1 MFFRRKLSGH
11 TEYLQIVK
19 NERVAGKPRQSVIAT
34 LGRVDELAQDGTLER
49 LLRSGARF
57 SHSAVLLTAYEKGEA
72 TKIVTRQLGPALAF
86 ERLWRETGCQRVVSE
101 LAGDRDCQFDLE
113 RAVFL
118 TVLHRLFDPG
128 SDRAAEKWRHG
139 LVIDGVGD
147 LELHQLYR
155 AMGWL
160 GEELADQSGCGIGPR
175 TTKDLVEERL
185 FASRHNLFSELSL
198 VFLDTSSLYFE
209 GDGGQSLGQYGHS
222 KDHRPDLKQ
231 VVLAVVID
239 GSGRP
244 LCSELW
250 PGNTTDVTTLLP
262 VIERLQTRF
271 LIARIGIVADRGMIS
286 AATLADLE
294 ARQIDY
300 ILGVRERATKE
311 VRGVIADP
319 AAYVP
324 LSIPKAAGRGTTDL
338 LVKEVVRSGSSA
350 DGTPWRRRYIVCR
363 NEAEAQKDKAEREAI
378 LAALEAAL
386 RRGDKGLIGN
396 RGYRRF
402 LKLSLGRRFE
412 IDPRRI
418 ALDALFD
425 GIYVLRTNTKLT
437 PLQAALRYRERWMVE
452 DIFRTAKSLLATRPI
467 FHKYDETIRGHV
479 FCSFLALVLRKELED
494 RLAAAG
500 HAFEWADIV
509 QDLERLSETEIEQD
523 GKRYLLR
530 NAAPGCAGPVLKTL
544 GVALPPLVRNAQPP
558 PAPPPR
564 QKRRRKPRRRS
575 ANAQTE
581 PANSL
586 IYPTYLDSGVEDP

>member
-1 MFFRRKLSGH
+1 MFFRRKRSGR

-19 NERVAGKPRQSVIAT
+19 NERIAGKPRQSVVAT
-34 LGRVDELAQDGTLER
+34 LGRVDELDQDGTLER

-57 SHSAVLLTAYEKGEA
+57 SHSAVVLTAYEKGEA
-72 TKIVTRQLGPALAF
+72 TKLATRQLGPALAI
-86 ERLWRETGCQRVVSE
+86 ERLWRETGCRRVISE
-101 LAGDRDCQFDLE
+101 LAGERGFQFDLE

-139 LVIDGVGD
+139 LVIDGVAD

-160 GEELADQSGCGIGPR
+160 GDELADQSGRGIGPR
-175 TTKDLVEERL
+175 TTKDLIEERL
-185 FASRHNLFSELSL
+185 FTLRNNLFSELSL
-198 VFLDTSSLYFE
+198 VFLDTTSLYFE
-209 GDGGQSLGQYGHS
+209 GEGGKSLGQYGHS

-239 GSGRP
+239 GTGRP
-244 LCSELW
+244 ICSELW

-262 VIERLQTRF
+262 VIERLKTRF
-271 LIARIGIVADRGMIS
+271 LIARICIVADRGMI
-286 AATLADLE
+286 AADTIAELE
-294 ARQIDY
+294 ARNLDY

-319 AAYVP
+319 AAWVP
-324 LSIPKAAGRGTTDL
+324 LSILKAADRGTTDL
-338 LVKEVVRSGSSA
+338 LVKEVIRSGVGA
-350 DGTPWRRRYIVCR
+350 DGKPWRRRYIVCR
-363 NEAEAQKDKAEREAI
+363 NDAEARKDAARRAAI
-378 LAALEAAL
+378 LTALQEAL
-386 RRGDKGLIGN
+386 RRGDKSLVGN

-402 LKLSLGRRFE
+402 LSLKPGRRFE

-418 ALDALFD
+418 ALDAVFD

-437 PLQAALRYRERWMVE
+437 PLQVVLRYRDRWMVE

-500 HAFEWADIV
+500 HNFEWADIV

-523 GKRYLLR
+523 GKVYWLR
-530 NAAPGCAGPVLKTL
+530 NPAPGCAGPVLRTL

-558 PAPPPR
+558 PRPKPQP
-564 QKRRRKPRRRS
+564 RRRKPRRRS
-575 ANAQTE
+575 ANAVTAASN
-581 PANSL
+581 PL
-586 IYPTYLDSGVEDP
+586 M

>member
-1 MFFRRKLSGH
+1 MFFRRKRSGR

-19 NERVAGKPRQSVIAT
+19 NERIAGKPRQSVVAT
-34 LGRVDELAQDGTLER
+34 LGRVDELDQDGTLER

-57 SHSAVLLTAYEKGEA
+57 SHSAVVLTAYEKGEA
-72 TKIVTRQLGPALAF
+72 TKLATRQLGPALAI
-86 ERLWRETGCQRVVSE
+86 ERLWRETGCRRVISE
-101 LAGDRDCQFDLE
+101 LAGERGFQFDLE

-139 LVIDGVGD
+139 LVIDGVAD

-160 GEELADQSGCGIGPR
+160 GDELADQSGRGIGPR
-175 TTKDLVEERL
+175 TTKDLIEERL
-185 FASRHNLFSELSL
+185 FTLRNNLFSELSL
-198 VFLDTSSLYFE
+198 VFLDTTSLYFE
-209 GDGGQSLGQYGHS
+209 GEGGKSLGQYGHS

-239 GSGRP
+239 GTGRP
-244 LCSELW
+244 ICSELW

-262 VIERLQTRF
+262 VIERLKTRF
-271 LIARIGIVADRGMIS
+271 LIARICIVADRGMI
-286 AATLADLE
+286 AADTIAELE
-294 ARQIDY
+294 ARNLDY

-319 AAYVP
+319 AAWVP
-324 LSIPKAAGRGTTDL
+324 LSILKAADRGTTDL
-338 LVKEVVRSGSSA
+338 LVKEVIRSGVGA
-350 DGTPWRRRYIVCR
+350 DGKPWRRRYIVCR
-363 NEAEAQKDKAEREAI
+363 NDAEARKDAARRAAI
-378 LAALEAAL
+378 LTALQEAL
-386 RRGDKGLIGN
+386 RRGDKSLVGN

-402 LKLSLGRRFE
+402 LSLKPGRRFE

-418 ALDALFD
+418 ALDAVFD

-437 PLQAALRYRERWMVE
+437 PLQVVLRYRDRWMVE

-500 HAFEWADIV
+500 HNFEWADIV

-523 GKRYLLR
+523 GKVYWLR
-530 NAAPGCAGPVLKTL
+530 NPAPGCAGPVLRTL

-558 PAPPPR
+558 PRPKPQP
-564 QKRRRKPRRRS
+564 RRRKPRRRS
-575 ANAQTE
+575 ANAVTAASK
-581 PANSL
+581 PL
-586 IYPTYLDSGVEDP
+586 M

>member
-1 MFFRRKLSGH
+1 MFFRRKRSGR

-19 NERVAGKPRQSVIAT
+19 NERIAGKPRQSVVAT
-34 LGRVDELAQDGTLER
+34 LGRVDELDQDGTLER

-57 SHSAVLLTAYEKGEA
+57 SHSAVVLTAYEKGEA
-72 TKIVTRQLGPALAF
+72 TKLATRQLGPALAI
-86 ERLWRETGCQRVVSE
+86 ERLWRETGCRRVISE
-101 LAGDRDCQFDLE
+101 LAGERGFQFDLE

-139 LVIDGVGD
+139 LVIDGVAD

-160 GEELADQSGCGIGPR
+160 GDELADQSGRGIGPR
-175 TTKDLVEERL
+175 TTKDLIEERL
-185 FASRHNLFSELSL
+185 FTLRNNLFSELSL
-198 VFLDTSSLYFE
+198 VFLDTTSLYFE
-209 GDGGQSLGQYGHS
+209 GEGGKSLGQYGHS

-239 GSGRP
+239 GTGRP
-244 LCSELW
+244 ICSELW

-262 VIERLQTRF
+262 MIERLKTRF
-271 LIARIGIVADRGMIS
+271 LIARICIVADRGMI
-286 AATLADLE
+286 ATDTIAELE
-294 ARQIDY
+294 ARNLDY

-319 AAYVP
+319 AAWVP
-324 LSIPKAAGRGTTDL
+324 LSILKAADRGTTDL
-338 LVKEVVRSGSSA
+338 LVKEVIRSGVGA
-350 DGTPWRRRYIVCR
+350 DGKPWRRRYIVCR
-363 NEAEAQKDKAEREAI
+363 NDAEARKDASRRAAI
-378 LAALEAAL
+378 LTALQEAL
-386 RRGDKGLIGN
+386 RRGDKSLVGN

-402 LKLSLGRRFE
+402 LSLKPGRRFE

-418 ALDALFD
+418 ALDAVFD

-437 PLQAALRYRERWMVE
+437 PLQVVLRYRDRWMVE

-500 HAFEWADIV
+500 HNFEWADIV

-523 GKRYLLR
+523 GKVYWLR
-530 NAAPGCAGPVLKTL
+530 NPAPGCAGPVLRTL

-558 PAPPPR
+558 PRPKPQP
-564 QKRRRKPRRRS
+564 RRRKPRRRS
-575 ANAQTE
+575 ANAVTAASN
-581 PANSL
+581 PL
-586 IYPTYLDSGVEDP
+586 M

>member
-1 MFFRRKLSGH
+1 MFFRGKVSGR

-19 NERVAGKPRQSVIAT
+19 NDRVEGKPRQSVVAT
-34 LGRVDELAQDGTLER
+34 LGRVDELAQDGTLDR

-57 SHSAVLLTAYEKGEA
+57 ARSAVVLTAYEKGDA
-72 TKIVTRQLGPALAF
+72 TTIATRQLGPALVF
-86 ERLWRETGCQRVVSE
+86 ERLWRESGCQQVIRA
-101 LAGDRDCQFDLE
+101 LAAERDFQFDLE

-139 LVIDGVGD
+139 LVIDGVAG

-160 GEELADQSGCGIGPR
+160 GDELADQSGHSIGPR

-185 FASRHNLFSELSL
+185 FALRNNLFSELSL
-198 VFLDTSSLYFE
+198 VFLDTTSLYFE
-209 GDGGQSLGQYGHS
+209 GEGGQSLGQYGHS
-222 KDHRPDLKQ
+222 KDHRPDLRQ

-239 GSGRP
+239 ARGRP
-244 LCSELW
+244 ICSQVW
-250 PGNTTDVTTLLP
+250 PGNTADVTTLLP
-262 VIERLQTRF
+262 VIERLKTRF
-271 LIARIGIVADRGMIS
+271 MIARIGIVADRGMIS
-286 AATLADLE
+286 AATLAELE
-294 ARQIDY
+294 ARNIDY

-311 VRGVIADP
+311 IRGVIADP
-319 AAYVP
+319 SPYVP

-338 LVKEVVRSGSSA
+338 LVKQVIRAGI
-350 DGTPWRRRYIVCR
+350 DGDGKPWRRRYIVCR
-363 NEAEAQKDKAEREAI
+363 NEAEANKHAAEREAI
-378 LAALEAAL
+378 LAALAEAL
-386 RRGDKGLIGN
+386 RRGDKSLVGN

-402 LKLSLGRRFE
+402 LKLQAGRRFE

-425 GIYVLRTNTKLT
+425 GIYVIRVSAKLT
-437 PLQAALRYRERWMVE
+437 PLQATLRYRDRWMVE

-467 FHKYDETIRGHV
+467 FHKYDQTIRGHI

-494 RLAAAG
+494 RLLAAG
-500 HAFEWADIV
+500 HDFEWADIV
-509 QDLERLSETEIEQD
+509 QDLERLSETAIEQD
-523 GKRYLLR
+523 GKVYSLR
-530 NAAPGCAGPVLKTL
+530 NPAPGCAGPVLRAL

-558 PAPPPR
+558 PAPPPGKP

-575 ANAQTE
+575 ANAAPA
-581 PANSL
+581 PANPL
-586 IYPTYLDSGVEDP
+586 I

>member
-1 MFFRRKLSGH
+1 MFFRRKRSGR

-19 NERVAGKPRQSVIAT
+19 NERIAGKPRQSVVAT
-34 LGRVDELAQDGTLER
+34 LGRVDELDQDGTLER

-57 SHSAVLLTAYEKGEA
+57 SHSAVVLTAYEKGEA
-72 TKIVTRQLGPALAF
+72 TKLATRQLGPALAI
-86 ERLWRETGCQRVVSE
+86 ERLWRETGCRRVISE
-101 LAGDRDCQFDLE
+101 LAGERGFQFDLE

-139 LVIDGVGD
+139 LVIDGVAD

-160 GEELADQSGCGIGPR
+160 GDELADQSGRGIGPR
-175 TTKDLVEERL
+175 TTKDLIEERL
-185 FASRHNLFSELSL
+185 FTLRNNLFSELSL
-198 VFLDTSSLYFE
+198 VFLDTTSIYFE
-209 GDGGQSLGQYGHS
+209 GEGGKSLGQYGHS

-239 GSGRP
+239 GTGRP
-244 LCSELW
+244 ICSELW

-262 VIERLQTRF
+262 VIERLKTRF
-271 LIARIGIVADRGMIS
+271 LIARICIVADRGMI
-286 AATLADLE
+286 ATDTIAELE
-294 ARQIDY
+294 ARNLDY

-319 AAYVP
+319 AAWVP
-324 LSIPKAAGRGTTDL
+324 LSILKAADRGTTDL
-338 LVKEVVRSGSSA
+338 LVKEVIRSGVGA
-350 DGTPWRRRYIVCR
+350 DGKPWRRRYIVCR
-363 NEAEAQKDKAEREAI
+363 NDAEARKDAARRAAI
-378 LAALEAAL
+378 LTALQEAL
-386 RRGDKGLIGN
+386 RRGDKSLVGN

-402 LKLSLGRRFE
+402 LSLKPGRRFE

-418 ALDALFD
+418 ALDAVFD

-437 PLQAALRYRERWMVE
+437 PLQVVLRYRDRWMVE

-500 HAFEWADIV
+500 HNFEWADIV

-523 GKRYLLR
+523 GKVYWLR
-530 NAAPGCAGPVLKTL
+530 NPAPGCAGPVLRTL

-558 PAPPPR
+558 PRPKPQP
-564 QKRRRKPRRRS
+564 RRRKPRRRS
-575 ANAQTE
+575 ANAVTAASN
-581 PANSL
+581 PL
-586 IYPTYLDSGVEDP
+586 M

>member
-1 MFFRRKLSGH
+1 MFFRRKVSGR

-19 NERVAGKPRQSVIAT
+19 NDRVEGKPRQSVVAT
-34 LGRVDELAQDGTLER
+34 LGRVDELAQDGTLDR

-57 SHSAVLLTAYEKGEA
+57 ARSAVVLTAYEKGDA
-72 TKIVTRQLGPALAF
+72 TTIATRQLGPALVF
-86 ERLWRETGCQRVVSE
+86 ERLWRESGCQQVIRA
-101 LAGDRDCQFDLE
+101 LAAERDFQFDLE

-139 LVIDGVGD
+139 LVIDGVAG

-160 GEELADQSGCGIGPR
+160 GDELADQSGHSIGPR

-185 FASRHNLFSELSL
+185 FALRNNLFSELSL
-198 VFLDTSSLYFE
+198 VFLDTTSLYFQGE
-209 GDGGQSLGQYGHS
+209 GGQSLGQYGHS
-222 KDHRPDLKQ
+222 KDHRPDLRQ

-239 GSGRP
+239 ARGRP
-244 LCSELW
+244 ICSEVW
-250 PGNTTDVTTLLP
+250 PGNTADVTTLLP
-262 VIERLQTRF
+262 VIERLKTRF
-271 LIARIGIVADRGMIS
+271 MIARIGIVADRGMIS
-286 AATLADLE
+286 AATLAELE
-294 ARQIDY
+294 ARNIDY

-311 VRGVIADP
+311 IRGVIADP
-319 AAYVP
+319 SPYVP

-338 LVKEVVRSGSSA
+338 LVKQVIRAGI
-350 DGTPWRRRYIVCR
+350 DGDGKPWRRRYIVCR
-363 NEAEAQKDKAEREAI
+363 NEAEANKHAAEREAI
-378 LAALEAAL
+378 LAALAEAL
-386 RRGDKGLIGN
+386 RRGDKSLVGN

-402 LKLSLGRRFE
+402 LKLQAGRRFE

-425 GIYVLRTNTKLT
+425 GIYVIRVSAKLT
-437 PLQAALRYRERWMVE
+437 PLQATLRYRDRWMVE

-467 FHKYDETIRGHV
+467 FHKYDQTIRGHI

-494 RLAAAG
+494 RLLAAG
-500 HAFEWADIV
+500 HDFEWADIV
-509 QDLERLSETEIEQD
+509 QDLERLSETAIEQD
-523 GKRYLLR
+523 GKVYSLR
-530 NAAPGCAGPVLKTL
+530 NPAPGCAGPVLRAL

-558 PAPPPR
+558 PAPPPGKP

-575 ANAQTE
+575 ANAAPA
-581 PANSL
+581 PANPL
-586 IYPTYLDSGVEDP
+586 I

>member
-1 MFFRRKLSGH
+1 MFFRRKRSGR

-19 NERVAGKPRQSVIAT
+19 NERIAGKPRQSVVAT
-34 LGRVDELAQDGTLER
+34 LGRVDELDQDGTLER

-57 SHSAVLLTAYEKGEA
+57 SHSAVVLTAYEKGEA
-72 TKIVTRQLGPALAF
+72 TKLATRQLGPALAI
-86 ERLWRETGCQRVVSE
+86 ERLWRETGCRRVISE
-101 LAGDRDCQFDLE
+101 LAGERGFQFDLE

-118 TVLHRLFDPG
+118 TVVHRLFDPG

-139 LVIDGVGD
+139 LVIDGVAD

-160 GEELADQSGCGIGPR
+160 GDELADQSGRGIGPR
-175 TTKDLVEERL
+175 TTKDLIEERL
-185 FASRHNLFSELSL
+185 FTLRNNLFSELSL
-198 VFLDTSSLYFE
+198 VFLDTTSLYFE
-209 GDGGQSLGQYGHS
+209 GEGGKSLGQYGHS

-239 GSGRP
+239 GTGRP
-244 LCSELW
+244 ICSELW

-262 VIERLQTRF
+262 VIERLKTRF
-271 LIARIGIVADRGMIS
+271 LIARICIVADG
-286 AATLADLE
+286 
-294 ARQIDY
+294 
-300 ILGVRERATKE
+300 K
-311 VRGVIADP
+311 
-319 AAYVP
+319 
-324 LSIPKAAGRGTTDL
+324 
-338 LVKEVVRSGSSA
+338 
-350 DGTPWRRRYIVCR
+350 PWRRRYIVCR
-363 NEAEAQKDKAEREAI
+363 NDAEARKDAARRAAI
-378 LAALEAAL
+378 LTALQEAL
-386 RRGDKGLIGN
+386 RRGDKSLVGN

-402 LKLSLGRRFE
+402 LSLKPGRRFE

-418 ALDALFD
+418 ALDAVFD

-437 PLQAALRYRERWMVE
+437 PLQVVLRYRDRWMVE

-500 HAFEWADIV
+500 HNFEWADIV

-523 GKRYLLR
+523 GKVYWLR
-530 NAAPGCAGPVLKTL
+530 NPAPGCAGSVLRTL

-558 PAPPPR
+558 PRA
-564 QKRRRKPRRRS
+564 
-575 ANAQTE
+575 T
-581 PANSL
+581 
-586 IYPTYLDSGVEDP
+586 

>member
-1 MFFRRKLSGH
+1 MFFRRKVSGP

-19 NERVAGKPRQSVIAT
+19 NDRVEGKPRQSVVAT
-34 LGRVDELAQDGTLER
+34 LGRVDELAQDGTLDR

-57 SHSAVLLTAYEKGEA
+57 ARSAVVLTAYEKGDA
-72 TKIVTRQLGPALAF
+72 TTIATRQLGPALVF
-86 ERLWRETGCQRVVSE
+86 ERLWRESGCQQVIRA
-101 LAGDRDCQFDLE
+101 LAAERDFQFDLE

-139 LVIDGVGD
+139 LVIDGVAG

-160 GEELADQSGCGIGPR
+160 GDELADQSGHSIGPR

-185 FASRHNLFSELSL
+185 FALRNNLFSELSL
-198 VFLDTSSLYFE
+198 VFLDTTSLYFQGE
-209 GDGGQSLGQYGHS
+209 GGQSLGQYGHS
-222 KDHRPDLKQ
+222 KDHRPDLRQ

-239 GSGRP
+239 ARGRP
-244 LCSELW
+244 ICSEVW
-250 PGNTTDVTTLLP
+250 PGNTADVTTLLP
-262 VIERLQTRF
+262 VIERLKTRF
-271 LIARIGIVADRGMIS
+271 MIARIGIVADRGMIS
-286 AATLADLE
+286 AATLAELE
-294 ARQIDY
+294 ARNIDY

-311 VRGVIADP
+311 IRGVIADP
-319 AAYVP
+319 SPYVP

-338 LVKEVVRSGSSA
+338 LVKQVIRAGI
-350 DGTPWRRRYIVCR
+350 DGDGKPWRRRYIVCR
-363 NEAEAQKDKAEREAI
+363 NEAEANKHAAEREAI
-378 LAALEAAL
+378 LAALAEAL
-386 RRGDKGLIGN
+386 RRGDKSLVGN

-402 LKLSLGRRFE
+402 LKLQAGRRFE

-425 GIYVLRTNTKLT
+425 GIYVIRVSAKLT
-437 PLQAALRYRERWMVE
+437 PLQATLRYRDRWMVE

-467 FHKYDETIRGHV
+467 FHKYDQTIRGHI

-494 RLAAAG
+494 RLLAAG
-500 HAFEWADIV
+500 HDFEWADIV
-509 QDLERLSETEIEQD
+509 QDLERLSETAIEQD
-523 GKRYLLR
+523 GKVYSLR
-530 NAAPGCAGPVLKTL
+530 NPAPGCAGPVLRAL

-558 PAPPPR
+558 PAPPPGKP

-575 ANAQTE
+575 ANAAPA
-581 PANSL
+581 PANPL
-586 IYPTYLDSGVEDP
+586 I